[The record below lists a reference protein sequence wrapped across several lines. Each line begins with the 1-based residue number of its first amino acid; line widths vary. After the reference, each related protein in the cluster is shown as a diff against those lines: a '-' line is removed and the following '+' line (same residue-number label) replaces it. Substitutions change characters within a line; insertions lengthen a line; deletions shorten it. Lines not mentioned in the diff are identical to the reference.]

1 MRNPMLVFSLILCVS
16 LVTNAKV
23 SDQDNRY
30 QRGLLK
36 KISCKFSGIT
46 RTPTGPSLGVV
57 EFADPDQTV
66 CDPLSDN
73 ASSSP
78 EKGLLAK
85 LILQSPAMPAKIS
98 SVMDFY
104 NYGEKLSQ
112 NIYFADVN
120 VPTRAF
126 TKGFAN
132 QSGDVLVDKNGEKL
146 IENFA
151 LEYSSLLKLK
161 EGDKEGHYEIASL
174 SDDGARIF
182 IKENDQWNEL
192 INNDG
197 THATRMGCPYRT
209 VNMTRD
215 SEIPVKILYYQGP
228 RYHISNVLLW
238 KHHKKAQVWKK
249 PSNHS
254 FCGVSSNNFF
264 FSSKHDKKTLAMR
277 HLEAQGW
284 SVVAADNYRMPAQQP
299 NPCVEEDLKLSDFIV
314 SSAQAPNATL
324 TWKTNVPANSR
335 LRIINV
341 YTGEEI
347 LTAVDSALVTDHVA
361 NVSGLVRG
369 IYYQVEAISVD
380 AKGREV
386 KSALINLL
394 P

>member
-1 MRNPMLVFSLILCVS
+1 MCLILGVS
-16 LVTNAKV
+16 LTADAKV
-23 SDQDNRY
+23 LGADSRNQNSRY
-30 QRGLLK
+30 QKGLLK
-36 KISCKFSGIT
+36 KISSKFSGIA
-46 RTPTGPSLGVV
+46 RTPTGSTLGSVD
-57 EFADPDQTV
+57 FPIDPEQTV
-66 CDPLSDN
+66 CDPLSGN

-85 LILQSPAMPAKIS
+85 LILKSPAMPEKIS

-104 NYGEKLSQ
+104 NQGDKLSQ

-126 TKGFAN
+126 TEGFAN
-132 QSGDVLVDKNGEKL
+132 QNGDVLVDKDGKKL

-151 LEYSSLLKLK
+151 LEYSSVLKLK
-161 EGDKEGHYEIASL
+161 AGDPEGHYEIASL

-182 IKENDQWNEL
+182 IKENNQWNEL

-197 THATRMGCPYRT
+197 VHATRMGCPYRT
-209 VNMTRD
+209 VSLDKN

-264 FSSKHDKKTLAMR
+264 FSSKHNKKTLAMR
-277 HLEAQGW
+277 HLDAQGW
-284 SVVAADNYRMPAQQP
+284 KVVAADNYRMPAQQS
-299 NPCVEEDLKLSDFIV
+299 NPCVEEDLKLSDFVV

-324 TWKTNVPANSR
+324 TWKTNISASSQLKIV
-335 LRIINV
+335 NV
-341 YTGEEI
+341 YTGEEV
-347 LTAVDSALVTDHVA
+347 LTPLDSNLVTDHVA
-361 NVSGLVRG
+361 NISGLVRG
-369 IYYQVEAISVD
+369 IYYQVQALSVD
-380 AKGREV
+380 EKGRVVQSEF
-386 KSALINLL
+386 INLL